1 MKKLI
6 VFILLFACV
15 GVQQIQAQKW
25 LKTLGKVAST
35 LLDDD
40 VSGTIPDCTLK
51 YTDCKHNGNDVHINY
66 VLTSQLGKDAPLW
79 FDAGSNNTY
88 AVDSKSAK
96 HTIEFIVGGER
107 MGTYSNKNIPSKVPV
122 KLTVVVKDV
131 ERSVASIRSCV
142 IKGKF
147 NNSSE
152 QFTWNI
158 GAKTPAAVVNTSAD
172 NIVCTMPQLAFTLKE
187 CKRLG
192 DNVIITAMLKNTG
205 GKDLEFDTSGTVT
218 IYDNEGEACRL
229 NGDMSPVANGTWGQ
243 YSNIRLVKGIPVKAK
258 FVVTGVS
265 DAATQFS
272 ILKFEFSDM
281 SGSYYIEIRNQAI
294 SAQ

>member
-1 MKKLI
+1 M
-6 VFILLFACV
+6 
-15 GVQQIQAQKW
+15 
-25 LKTLGKVAST
+25 
-35 LLDDD
+35 
-40 VSGTIPDCTLK
+40 
-51 YTDCKHNGNDVHINY
+51 
-66 VLTSQLGKDAPLW
+66 
-79 FDAGSNNTY
+79 
-88 AVDSKSAK
+88 
-96 HTIEFIVGGER
+96 
-107 MGTYSNKNIPSKVPV
+107 
-122 KLTVVVKDV
+122 KDV

-281 SGSYYIEIRNQAI
+281 AGSYYIEIRNQAI